1 LKRAIQ
7 SLIQNPLAVK
17 LLQGEIQP
25 GQTVWVT
32 ANGDQMQFSTSL
44 QDGENLSENEHVT
57 TVESIA

>member
-1 LKRAIQ
+1 
-7 SLIQNPLAVK
+7 LIQNPLAVK